1 MNRTYKTTD
10 MSVGHPIKIILIF
23 AIPLLIGALFQQV
36 YNVVDTMIAGHLI
49 GDEAIS
55 AIGSTSALYAL
66 IVNLALGLNTGYSVL
81 MSRAFGAKDDD
92 LLKRKIA
99 FSFVFN
105 ILLGLILTVISL
117 ILLKPLLRMINV
129 PDNIFDDSYKYIV
142 IRAATAHMHILWQE
156 LRI

>member
-1 MNRTYKTTD
+1 MNKDYKTTD
-10 MSVGHPIKIILIF
+10 MSLGHPIKIILLF
-23 AIPLLIGALFQQV
+23 AVPLLIGALFQQV

-55 AIGSTSALYAL
+55 AIGSTSSLYAL

-81 MSRAFGAKDDD
+81 MSRAFGAKDDN

-105 ILLGLILTVISL
+105 ITPTISL
-117 ILLKPLLRMINV
+117 L
-129 PDNIFDDSYKYIV
+129 
-142 IRAATAHMHILWQE
+142 
-156 LRI
+156 